1 MVDQDGLYLFYNG
14 AVSSLLWSSN
24 DSPLPL
30 ISNTEVRFLEAR
42 LKAEIS
48 LDSSLPDGLF
58 SFKQGSAYLV
68 ENDKVLLVVL
78 LNIEL

>member
-14 AVSSLLWSSN
+14 AASSLFWSSN

-48 LDSSLPDGLF
+48 LDSSLPDSLF